1 MRDRLVLE
9 IVNDGLTIQFMKA
22 FDWQCGTVHE
32 VVEEIIAR
40 GLGELPAMQALL
52 KIVLANNLT
61 KETTEDVL

>member
-9 IVNDGLTIQFMKA
+9 IVNDGLTRQFMEA
-22 FDWQCGTVHE
+22 FGWQGGTVHQ

-40 GLGELPAMQALL
+40 GLGELPAMQAL